1 MLFMPHANKV
11 VSDIVSSPSDVLMKQ
26 VAGTVVSWGLFATG
40 TLSGIKDVLQIVTF
54 VLAIAVSSTTLITWF
69 RNNRRKAP

>member
-1 MLFMPHANKV
+1 
-11 VSDIVSSPSDVLMKQ
+11 MKQ
-26 VAGTVVSWGLFATG
+26 AAGTIVSWGLFATG

-69 RNNRRKAP
+69 KNNSKTKK